1 MTFSHFLLSKLSLPY
16 LSTDPSSFS
25 AKFPYLLFLSQSGDG
40 ERGVKR
46 KRQDED
52 EVLDGFGEFG
62 PEDPSEDESEHEKDY
77 DNDDADHQLNK
88 VCY

>member
-1 MTFSHFLLSKLSLPY
+1 M
-16 LSTDPSSFS
+16 
-25 AKFPYLLFLSQSGDG
+25 LFLSQSGDV

-46 KRQDED
+46 KRQDEN

-62 PEDPSEDESEHEKDY
+62 PDDPSEDESEHGKDFV
-77 DNDDADHQLNK
+77 NDDDTDHQLNMK

>member
-1 MTFSHFLLSKLSLPY
+1 M
-16 LSTDPSSFS
+16 
-25 AKFPYLLFLSQSGDG
+25 
-40 ERGVKR
+40 KR